1 MWSLCLYGRQSRKK
15 YLYKTFDILPQP
27 QCITEAQNIFSEF
40 QTRVPWGEDLD
51 LFLSNEDN
59 VGCIRSFNHLW
70 RWQVGS
76 KVEAQYNL
84 IK

>member
-15 YLYKTFDILPQP
+15 YLYKTFDTLPQP

-59 VGCIRSFNHLW
+59 VGCIRSPFSAPFRKSELNSQRGL
-70 RWQVGS
+70 V
-76 KVEAQYNL
+76 
-84 IK
+84 